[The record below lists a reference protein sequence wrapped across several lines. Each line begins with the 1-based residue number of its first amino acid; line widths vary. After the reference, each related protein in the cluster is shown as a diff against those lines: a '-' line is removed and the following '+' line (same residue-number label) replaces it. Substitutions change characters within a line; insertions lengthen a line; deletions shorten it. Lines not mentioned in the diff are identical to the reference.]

1 MKRLEERICCY
12 FTVINL
18 IDLKQLLARLPAPG
32 LLAVWVLSMIA
43 LPIGRQVF
51 GEAAIP
57 AGITLGALLQVSL
70 VLVLLRQTWR
80 VARTLWTAAGV
91 ILLAWLVELTGSTT
105 GYPFGSYHYTALLQ
119 PQLGGVPL
127 LIPLAWLMMLPP
139 AWAVGQRLAGSTS
152 GPAFIGWSALAL
164 TAWDLFLDP
173 QMVAW
178 GLWTWAEPGGYFG
191 IPWVNFLGWLLAS
204 ALITLAVR
212 PILLPARPLL
222 LIYTITWLLES
233 IGLIFFWGLPG
244 PGLVGFIG
252 MGSLLWLVYLKRKA

>member
-1 MKRLEERICCY
+1 MQVKRFSRNHSID
-12 FTVINL
+12 FNL
-18 IDLKQLLARLPAPG
+18 LGDLPAPG
-32 LLAVWVLSMIA
+32 LLAAWVLSMIA
-43 LPIGRQVF
+43 LPIARQIF
-51 GEAAIP
+51 GEAALP
-57 AGITLGALLQVSL
+57 AGITLSAILQVGL
-70 VLVLLRQTWR
+70 VLTVLRQAWSLT
-80 VARTLWTAAGV
+80 RTLWNAAGV
-91 ILLAWLVELTGSTT
+91 ILLAWLVEFTGSTT
-105 GYPFGSYHYTALLQ
+105 GYPFGVYRYTDLLQ

-139 AWAVGQRLAGSTS
+139 AWVVGQCLAGSTS
-152 GPAFIGWSALAL
+152 GAVFITGSALAL

-178 GLWTWAEPGGYFG
+178 GLWVWAEPGGYFG

-212 PILLPARPLL
+212 PNPLPARPLL
-222 LIYTITWLLES
+222 LVYTITWLLES

-252 MGSLLWLVYLKRKA
+252 MGSLLGLVYIKRKM